1 MNVYQR
7 NLVCNKKKLSANQDF
22 KENSNLI
29 RKDLIELNRPF
40 LKDKITNKYENNTDP
55 WEIREI

>member
-7 NLVCNKKKLSANQDF
+7 NLVCNKKLSANQDF
-22 KENSNLI
+22 KENNNLI
-29 RKDLIELNRPF
+29 RKDLIDLNRQF

-55 WEIREI
+55 REIREI

>member
-1 MNVYQR
+1 MSVYQR
-7 NLVCNKKKLSANQDF
+7 NLVCNKTRLSANQDG
-22 KENSNLI
+22 KESSNLI

-40 LKDKITNKYENNTDP
+40 LEDIITNKYENNTDP